1 MKKKN
6 INNNE
11 KTISPF
17 LFSARLTLPTVGN
30 LHFPFDSWVT
40 WPRLQFGRVVFQ
52 MINCS
57 EMHLNNNTAE
67 EKKDF
72 EMKTLNSDHTL
83 HCAHKNCT
91 VISWC
96 VSFECV
102 EASNT
107 EKAKFVGSNKI
118 QRIASRSWLLRAQAV
133 YSSDP
138 QQTLNWMHLIDFT
151 GFCHIQHDGIKSR
164 FILLFTATD
173 LLEDKSAFAFNFRRN
188 TFAFISVLLF
198 LQRNSEW
205 TRT

>member
-1 MKKKN
+1 
-6 INNNE
+6 
-11 KTISPF
+11 
-17 LFSARLTLPTVGN
+17 
-30 LHFPFDSWVT
+30 
-40 WPRLQFGRVVFQ
+40 
-52 MINCS
+52 
-57 EMHLNNNTAE
+57 
-67 EKKDF
+67 
-72 EMKTLNSDHTL
+72 MKTLNSDHTL

-138 QQTLNWMHLIDFT
+138 LQTLNWMHLIDFT

-173 LLEDKSAFAFNFRRN
+173 LLEDKSRVSHLIFVEIPLHLSPFCFFCNGTASERELSA
-188 TFAFISVLLF
+188 TLGSISIL
-198 LQRNSEW
+198 SKS
-205 TRT
+205 